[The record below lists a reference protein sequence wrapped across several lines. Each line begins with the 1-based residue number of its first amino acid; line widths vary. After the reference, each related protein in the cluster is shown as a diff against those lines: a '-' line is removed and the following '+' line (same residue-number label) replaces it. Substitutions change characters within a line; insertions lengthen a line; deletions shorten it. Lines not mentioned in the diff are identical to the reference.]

1 MDLAWARLDR
11 AARRQ
16 KGTAMRSSSG
26 TGFGTSLLL
35 FTLSAV
41 GGAAVTLFLI
51 ISLDPLVALFP
62 PTSGAPEIAYGI
74 AVMWGLVVTATIAV
88 LSIGSYR
95 RRRQTPDFYDAGW
108 QERYV
113 PAAPRP
119 AAPTVPHDTTRPVFD
134 ARLRQMDA
142 LMAAN
147 RVLVER
153 LERAATPRALP
164 AAQGAPLRP
173 RAAQVQPHSPPMP
186 AQPLRAYR

>member
-1 MDLAWARLDR
+1 MHG
-11 AARRQ
+11 Q

-35 FTLSAV
+35 LMLSAV

-51 ISLDPLVALFP
+51 ISRGPLVALFP

-74 AVMWGLVVTATIAV
+74 AVMWGLVVAATIAV
-88 LSIGSYR
+88 LSIASYR
-95 RRRQTPDFYDAGW
+95 RRRQSLDFYDAGW

-113 PAAPRP
+113 PAAPLHAAPVMTRDTARP
-119 AAPTVPHDTTRPVFD
+119 AFD

-147 RVLVER
+147 RALVER

-164 AAQGAPLRP
+164 AAQVMPLRP
-173 RAAQVQPHSPPMP
+173 RAAHGQPHPLPV
-186 AQPLRAYR
+186 AQQRLRAYR

>member
-1 MDLAWARLDR
+1 
-11 AARRQ
+11 
-16 KGTAMRSSSG
+16 MRSSSG

-51 ISLDPLVALFP
+51 ISLGPLVALFP

-74 AVMWGLVVTATIAV
+74 AVMWGLVVAATIAV

-113 PAAPRP
+113 PAAPLHAAP
-119 AAPTVPHDTTRPVFD
+119 AAPHHAARPAFD

-147 RVLVER
+147 RALVER
-153 LERAATPRALP
+153 LEHAAAPRALP
-164 AAQGAPLRP
+164 AVQVMPLRP
-173 RAAQVQPHSPPMP
+173 QAAHMQPHPLP
-186 AQPLRAYR
+186 AQRLRAYR

>member
-1 MDLAWARLDR
+1 
-11 AARRQ
+11 
-16 KGTAMRSSSG
+16 MRSSSG

-41 GGAAVTLFLI
+41 GGAAVTLFLVV
-51 ISLDPLVALFP
+51 SLGPLVALFP

-95 RRRQTPDFYDAGW
+95 RRRQITDFYDAGW

-113 PAAPRP
+113 PVAPLHAAP
-119 AAPTVPHDTTRPVFD
+119 AVPHDAARPAFD
-134 ARLRQMDA
+134 VRLRQMDA

-147 RVLVER
+147 QALVER
-153 LERAATPRALP
+153 LESAAAPRALV
-164 AAQGAPLRP
+164 AAQVAPLRP
-173 RAAQVQPHSPPMP
+173 RAMTIQPRPLP
-186 AQPLRAYR
+186 AQRLRAYR

>member
-1 MDLAWARLDR
+1 
-11 AARRQ
+11 
-16 KGTAMRSSSG
+16 MRSSSG
-26 TGFGTSLLL
+26 SGFGTSLLL

-51 ISLDPLVALFP
+51 VSLGPLVALFP
-62 PTSGAPEIAYGI
+62 PTSGASEIAYGI

-95 RRRQTPDFYDAGW
+95 RRRQIPDFYDVGW

-113 PAAPRP
+113 PAPPLP
-119 AAPTVPHDTTRPVFD
+119 AAPAVPHDTARPTFD

-147 RVLVER
+147 RALVER

-164 AAQGAPLRP
+164 ATQVAPLRLQ
-173 RAAQVQPHSPPMP
+173 AAHVQPRPLPMP
-186 AQPLRAYR
+186 AQRLRAYR

>member
-1 MDLAWARLDR
+1 MDLVSARLDHAVHR
-11 AARRQ
+11 K

-51 ISLDPLVALFP
+51 ISLGPLVALFP

-95 RRRQTPDFYDAGW
+95 RRHQAPDFYDAGW

-113 PAAPRP
+113 
-119 AAPTVPHDTTRPVFD
+119 
-134 ARLRQMDA
+134 
-142 LMAAN
+142 
-147 RVLVER
+147 
-153 LERAATPRALP
+153 
-164 AAQGAPLRP
+164 
-173 RAAQVQPHSPPMP
+173 
-186 AQPLRAYR
+186 

>member
-1 MDLAWARLDR
+1 
-11 AARRQ
+11 
-16 KGTAMRSSSG
+16 MRSPSG

-51 ISLDPLVALFP
+51 ISLGPLVALFP
-62 PTSGAPEIAYGI
+62 PTSGAPEIADGL

-95 RRRQTPDFYDAGW
+95 RRRQIPDFYDAGW

-113 PAAPRP
+113 PATPRP
-119 AAPTVPHDTTRPVFD
+119 AASAVSHDVARPAFD

-147 RVLVER
+147 RALVER
-153 LERAATPRALP
+153 LERAAPHAP
-164 AAQGAPLRP
+164 AAGQIAPPRP
-173 RAAQVQPHSPPMP
+173 RAAQVQPRPLPMP
-186 AQPLRAYR
+186 AQQLRAYR

>member
-1 MDLAWARLDR
+1 
-11 AARRQ
+11 
-16 KGTAMRSSSG
+16 MRSSSG

-35 FTLSAV
+35 FALSAV

-51 ISLDPLVALFP
+51 ISLGPLVALFP

-74 AVMWGLVVTATIAV
+74 AVMWGLVVAATIAV

-95 RRRQTPDFYDAGW
+95 RRRQTPNFYDAAW

-113 PAAPRP
+113 PKAPLHAAS
-119 AAPTVPHDTTRPVFD
+119 AVPHDMARPAYD

-147 RVLVER
+147 RALVER
-153 LERAATPRALP
+153 LERAAPRVHP
-164 AAQGAPLRP
+164 AAQVAPLRP
-173 RAAQVQPHSPPMP
+173 RIVQP
-186 AQPLRAYR
+186 QPQPRPLPVQRLRAYR

>member
-1 MDLAWARLDR
+1 M
-11 AARRQ
+11 Q
-16 KGTAMRSSSG
+16 SSSG

-35 FTLSAV
+35 FALSAV
-41 GGAAVTLFLI
+41 GGTAVTLFLI
-51 ISLDPLVALFP
+51 ISLSPLVALFP

-74 AVMWGLVVTATIAV
+74 ALMWGLVVTATIAV

-113 PAAPRP
+113 PKAPLHAAP
-119 AAPTVPHDTTRPVFD
+119 AAPHAMARPAFD

-147 RVLVER
+147 QALVER
-153 LERAATPRALP
+153 LERAAPRAQP
-164 AAQGAPLRP
+164 AAQIAPLRP
-173 RAAQVQPHSPPMP
+173 RAVQPQPRPVPMP
-186 AQPLRAYR
+186 AQRLRAYR

>member
-1 MDLAWARLDR
+1 
-11 AARRQ
+11 
-16 KGTAMRSSSG
+16 MRSSSG

-35 FTLSAV
+35 FALSAV
-41 GGAAVTLFLI
+41 GGMAVTLFLI
-51 ISLDPLVALFP
+51 ISLGPLVALFP

-95 RRRQTPDFYDAGW
+95 RRRQIPDFYDAGW

-113 PAAPRP
+113 PKAPPQAAPVAPHDMARP
-119 AAPTVPHDTTRPVFD
+119 AFD

-142 LMAAN
+142 LMAAE

-153 LERAATPRALP
+153 LERAAPRAQP
-164 AAQGAPLRP
+164 AAQIAPLRP
-173 RAAQVQPHSPPMP
+173 RTAPPRP
-186 AQPLRAYR
+186 LPTQQLRAYR